1 MNDGIGTIEP
11 EIIDK
16 PDIGEI
22 NVRLNTVSVLL
33 KELSS
38 LINRKYEAD
47 VAYVYEGSNED
58 YNPIKEKS
66 YDFNNKENRGNLC
79 DVANIVYI
87 DTLNRNSD
95 MSSELDRLNRALCT
109 LECLLGVKY
118 E

>member
-1 MNDGIGTIEP
+1 MNDDMGTIEP
-11 EIIDK
+11 QIKDK

-22 NVRLNTVSVLL
+22 NVRLNTVSALL

-47 VAYVYEGSNED
+47 VAYVYDGSSED

-66 YDFNNKENRGNLC
+66 YDLNNKENRCNLC
-79 DVANIVYI
+79 DLANIVYI
-87 DTLNRNSD
+87 DILNRNSD
-95 MSSELDRLNRALCT
+95 MSSKLDQLNNVLCT
-109 LECLLGVKY
+109 VESLLGVKY

>member
-1 MNDGIGTIEP
+1 MNDGMETIEP
-11 EIIDK
+11 QIIDK

-22 NVRLNTVSVLL
+22 NVRLNTASLL
-33 KELSS
+33 LRELSS

-47 VAYVYEGSNED
+47 VAYVYEGSDED

-87 DTLNRNSD
+87 DTLNRNKD
-95 MSSELDRLNRALCT
+95 MSNELDQLNSVLCT
-109 LECLLGVKY
+109 VESLLGVKY